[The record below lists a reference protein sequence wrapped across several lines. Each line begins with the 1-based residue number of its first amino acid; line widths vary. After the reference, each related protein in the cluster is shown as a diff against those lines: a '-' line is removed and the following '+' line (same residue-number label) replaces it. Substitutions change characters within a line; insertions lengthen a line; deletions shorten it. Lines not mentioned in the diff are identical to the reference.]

1 MPQTSHRHPVRSNHR
16 KYGRRKNSMSRE
28 TVLAALDDYGQ
39 EQFRAGL
46 LVVGLAVAERIQGWL
61 KAQPD
66 STRQCQ
72 QREWAET
79 AIAEAKQKYGM

>member
-1 MPQTSHRHPVRSNHR
+1 MPQTSRRHPVRSNHR

-46 LVVGLAVAERIQGWL
+46 LAGLAVAERIQGGL
-61 KAQPD
+61 TAQPD
-66 STRQCQ
+66 SARQRQ

-79 AIAEAKQKYGM
+79 AIAEAKQKHGM